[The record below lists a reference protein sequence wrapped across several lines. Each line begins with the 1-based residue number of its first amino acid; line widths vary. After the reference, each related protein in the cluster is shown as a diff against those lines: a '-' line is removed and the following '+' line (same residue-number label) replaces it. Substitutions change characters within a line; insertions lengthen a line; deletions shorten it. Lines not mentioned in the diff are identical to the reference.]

1 MSFLCYKGFLL
12 VGRQEVRCTEHGNWS
27 SVLPFCKQA
36 DCGKPVAVAN
46 SVNETN
52 VTTYGSFVRYS
63 CNAGYRLVGE
73 PVSFCFLNEKWS
85 PTPICTI
92 RDCGPLEVPDSGS
105 ATVSATTF
113 GSSEIYWCNKGYNL
127 VGNQL
132 RTCLQN
138 GTWSGDKPSCIPKDC
153 GRLFDPA
160 NGKVFFNDTTFGAKA
175 VFSCQEGY
183 VMSGTDLVTCM
194 ANGSFQDCSIADCGN
209 LTAPDHGTLN
219 MNSTV

>member
-92 RDCGPLEVPDSGS
+92 RDQQAVLRFNIDFKLFTDCGPLEVPDSGS

-153 GRLFDPA
+153 G
-160 NGKVFFNDTTFGAKA
+160 
-175 VFSCQEGY
+175 
-183 VMSGTDLVTCM
+183 
-194 ANGSFQDCSIADCGN
+194 N